1 MYHTDVSPM
10 NRIVEMYHA
19 GTPVSVK
26 DHILMSMAIEDG
38 HVRILICT
46 VAFGM
51 AVNCRSVRRVIHFG
65 PSKSVEL
72 YVQEC
77 GRAGRD
83 GLPST
88 CVLLYNGF
96 LSAHCDSDMKHYIQ
110 IDQCHRRWLMAH
122 FGCKRGISNVNQH
135 DCCDIYV
142 DQ

>member
-1 MYHTDVSPM
+1 MYHTTVSPR

-19 GTPVSVK
+19 GTPVSVE
-26 DHILMSMAIEDG
+26 DHMAIEDG

-46 VAFGM
+46 VAFGTG
-51 AVNCRSVRRVIHFG
+51 VNCRSVRRVIHFG

-88 CVLLYNGF
+88 CVLSYNGL
-96 LSAHCDSDMKHYIQ
+96 LSAHCDSDMKHYVQ
-110 IDQCHRRWLMAH
+110 SDQCRRRWLMDHLSCNRAY
-122 FGCKRGISNVNQH
+122 S
-135 DCCDIYV
+135 
-142 DQ
+142 